1 MSETRGNNGGGK
13 QTMPLDVWSEWF
25 TGNMNA
31 AMPMMVSPGEE
42 AHAVKS
48 AAKDPM
54 LAAVEKAWEMN
65 PLQSVLPIDWGG
77 ITRSL
82 QTLWQREMS
91 DPNRAF
97 ERATKFNMKV
107 WGATMEAWSNT
118 ISRAWGIPVK
128 ESEGRPDKR
137 FSAAEWEMNPY
148 YQTLKESYN
157 LASEYLLETA
167 KENEG
172 EDSAEDHR
180 LRFHLKQ
187 FVDAMAPVNF
197 LLTNPDAL
205 RRIVETG
212 GVSLAEG
219 TRHLLADIEQGRLT
233 MTDADAFEPGENLAT
248 TPGKVVY
255 RNRLIELIQYEPTT
269 EKVHEI
275 PMVWMPP
282 WINKYYILDMQ
293 PKNSFV
299 KYMVDQGYTL
309 FMVSWKNPDSSM
321 DDITFEDYME
331 LGPLAAAEAVRNITG
346 SKQVNPM
353 GYCIGG
359 ALLAMTLAYLEET
372 GETEKYGFGPATFMV
387 SLQDYTDVGD
397 TAIFL
402 GDDNV
407 DFIERQMLERGY
419 LDGSSLYNMFNL
431 LRSNDLIW
439 ANVVNNYLMG
449 QKPPSFDLL
458 YWNSDSTRMARD
470 AHSFYLKNTYRENDL
485 IEPGKVKLNDVP
497 IDLRKIT
504 QDAYAVGAE
513 KDHIVPWKSA
523 WSISTLT
530 GGKVHFTL
538 ANSGHIAGI
547 INPPAK
553 GKGNYWTTP
562 EAAKFKTSDEWFEA
576 TKKHEGS
583 WWEDWTKWLDKRSG
597 EKVNPPKMGSKDYP
611 PIEDAPGTYVK
622 EK

>member
-1 MSETRGNNGGGK
+1 MSKTRGP
-13 QTMPLDVWSEWF
+13 QMMPMDVWSEWF
-25 TGNMNA
+25 TGNMKA
-31 AMPMMVSPGEE
+31 GMPPMMVAPGEE
-42 AHAVKS
+42 AHAVRS
-48 AAKDPM
+48 QPKDPM
-54 LAAVEKAWEMN
+54 LSAVQKAWEMN
-65 PLQSVLPIDWGG
+65 PMQSVLPIDWGG
-77 ITRSL
+77 ITLAL

-97 ERATKFNMKV
+97 ERAVDFNMKV
-107 WGATMEAWSNT
+107 WGATMQAWNDT

-128 ESEGRPDKR
+128 EPEGRPDKR
-137 FSAAEWEMNPY
+137 FAASEWEMNPY
-148 YQTLKESYN
+148 YQTLKESYR

-167 KENEG
+167 KNNEG
-172 EDSAEDHR
+172 DDSAEEKR
-180 LRFHLKQ
+180 IKFHLKQ

-197 LLTNPDAL
+197 LLTNPAAL
-205 RRIVETG
+205 KRVVETG
-212 GVSLAEG
+212 GVSIAEG

-255 RNRLIELIQYEPTT
+255 RNRLIELIQYAPTT
-269 EKVHEI
+269 DKVKEV
-275 PMVWMPP
+275 PMIWMPP

-299 KYMVDQGYTL
+299 KYMLDEGYTI
-309 FMVSWKNPDSSM
+309 FMVSWKNPDASM
-321 DDITFEDYME
+321 EDITFEDYME
-331 LGPLAAAEAVRNITG
+331 MGPLAACEAVRDITG
-346 SKQVNPM
+346 SEQVNPM

-359 ALLAMTLAYLEET
+359 TLLAMTLAYLEER
-372 GETEKYGFGPATFMV
+372 GEADRYGFGPATFMV
-387 SLQDYTDVGD
+387 SLQDFSDVGD

-407 DFIERQMLERGY
+407 DFIEQQMMERGY

-439 ANVVNNYLMG
+439 SNVVNNYLMG

-458 YWNSDSTRMARD
+458 YWNSDSTRMART
-470 AHSFYLKNTYRENDL
+470 AHSFYLKNTYRENNL
-485 IEPGKVKLNDVP
+485 VEPGKVKLNDTP
-497 IDLRKIT
+497 IDLGRIK
-504 QDAYAVGAE
+504 QDVYAVGAE

-523 WSISTLT
+523 WSISKLT

-553 GKGNYWTTP
+553 GKGNYWNTP
-562 EAAKFKTSDEWFEA
+562 DAAKFDSCDKWFEA
-576 TKKHEGS
+576 TTKHEGS
-583 WWEDWTKWLDKRSG
+583 WWEDWTKWLDRRSG
-597 EKVNPPKMGSKDYP
+597 KKVAPPKMGSDNYP